1 MPANQPFQYSKDFEV
16 MSFQVDPRGKLRWA
30 SLGDLLQEVAW
41 KHADS
46 RDFGQ
51 ALFDKG
57 LVWVLSR
64 FHIEVQ
70 QMPTW
75 GDRIKVETAGRGVSK
90 LFALREFSVSDE
102 AGNQLAWAMSA
113 WLLLDINTKRP
124 QRPSAVLP
132 SELFDPV
139 ADEDL
144 VPAKVEIPLSME
156 FHGRI
161 NVLPSDL
168 DMNNHVNN
176 VSYIRWI
183 EDVALTR
190 GYPLS
195 SLKINYLSEAL
206 CGQNIDID
214 VTKTAASHFI
224 SGVHLGRRIFSASL
238 R

>member
-1 MPANQPFQYSKDFEV
+1 MPINQPFQYSKEFEV
-16 MSFQVDPRGKLRWA
+16 LSFQVDPKGNLRWA

-64 FHIEVQ
+64 FHIEVKK
-70 QMPTW
+70 MPRW
-75 GDRIKVETAGRGVSK
+75 GDKIRVETAGRGVSK
-90 LFALREFSVSDE
+90 LFALREFSVSD
-102 AGNQLAWAMSA
+102 ASGNQLAWAMSA

-183 EDVALTR
+183 EDVALSNEFSM
-190 GYPLS
+190 S
-195 SLKINYLSEAL
+195 SLRINYLAEAL
-206 CGQNIDID
+206 CGEAIDIAA
-214 VTKTAASHFI
+214 TKVGSQTFI
-224 SGVHLGRRIFSASL
+224 SGMHEGKGIFAAAIE
-238 R
+238 